1 MEQKWPAGTFNS
13 VLTDFW
19 KANIV
24 IHDGEYEYLC
34 DCFIR
39 GAKTEE
45 EARKE
50 ARYQAQHFIGDKEA
64 TPNTDFSQDNSY
76 CNELN
81 GYRLIELKG
90 VRRIAT
96 FDELMENLF
105 LVDYQEREVNCA
117 GNSKSMP

>member
-1 MEQKWPAGTFNS
+1 MAQKWPAGTFNS

-34 DCFIR
+34 DFFIR

-45 EARKE
+45 EAQKE
-50 ARYQAQHFIGDKEA
+50 ARYQAQHFIGDEEA
-64 TPNTDFSQDNSY
+64 TPNTDFGPDNNY
-76 CNELN
+76 WNELN

-90 VRRIAT
+90 VRRITT

-105 LVDYQEREVNCA
+105 IVDYQEREA
-117 GNSKSMP
+117 KSCKEQ